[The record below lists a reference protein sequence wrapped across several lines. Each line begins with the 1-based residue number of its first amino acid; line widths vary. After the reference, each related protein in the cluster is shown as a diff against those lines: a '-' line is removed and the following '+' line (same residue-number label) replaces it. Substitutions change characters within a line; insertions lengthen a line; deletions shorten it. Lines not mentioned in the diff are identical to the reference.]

1 MPSLTQSLER
11 RIQELKSAIEIQKA
25 ELAAYERVLEIER
38 ANAGQ
43 LQQADAGESAVAAQ
57 GKVSPAKGQVSTNEP
72 AAGNAGIRQPSGTET
87 APVFSGSKTE
97 FVAAIVK
104 ARGISGATPK
114 EVSDVFSARGI
125 ARSKNSFTMRSVYW

>member
-43 LQQADAGESAVAAQ
+43 LQQADAVRQIAATM
-57 GKVSPAKGQVSTNEP
+57 GDLTL
-72 AAGNAGIRQPSGTET
+72 IRQT
-87 APVFSGSKTE
+87 
-97 FVAAIVK
+97 
-104 ARGISGATPK
+104 
-114 EVSDVFSARGI
+114 
-125 ARSKNSFTMRSVYW
+125 